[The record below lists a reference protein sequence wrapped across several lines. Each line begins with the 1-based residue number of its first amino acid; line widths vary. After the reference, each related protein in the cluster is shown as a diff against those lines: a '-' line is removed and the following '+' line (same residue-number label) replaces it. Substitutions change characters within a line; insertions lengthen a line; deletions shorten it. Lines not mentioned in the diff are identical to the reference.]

1 MPEDLCFYLLHPYKI
16 ATLLETVIILL
27 QHHCLLLGLFVHDE
41 VQPQTA
47 ELHIGKLLEAFCLFY
62 LLPSLGGEVVVLL
75 LQHAAAVVV
84 IDALAP
90 GTLV

>member
-1 MPEDLCFYLLHPYKI
+1 M
-16 ATLLETVIILL
+16 IILL

-47 ELHIGKLLEAFCLFY
+47 KFNIGELLEAFCLFY

-75 LQHAAAVVV
+75 LQHTAAVVV
-84 IDALAP
+84 IDALAS